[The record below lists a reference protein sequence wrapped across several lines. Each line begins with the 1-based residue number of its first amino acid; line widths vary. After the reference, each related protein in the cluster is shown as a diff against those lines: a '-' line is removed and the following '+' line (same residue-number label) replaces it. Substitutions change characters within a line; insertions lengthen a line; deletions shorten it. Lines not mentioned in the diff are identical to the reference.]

1 MLMVG
6 CVCELGMTCSH
17 VQGEREWV
25 RDGAMRPGE
34 LLGFRVRSGEAWLDL
49 VHQVEAVWAL
59 ICALH
64 TRCLLIWPQEK
75 YFQNLSNQKLGEAP
89 KIYDTHQCHLFAKR
103 NCFAEIH

>member
-6 CVCELGMTCSH
+6 CGCELGMTWPCAR
-17 VQGEREWV
+17 EREGEV
-25 RDGAMRPGE
+25 RDGATRPGE
-34 LLGFRVRSGEAWLDL
+34 LLGFRVRPGEVWLDL
-49 VHQVEAVWAL
+49 VHQVEVVWAL

-75 YFQNLSNQKLGEAP
+75 YFQNLSNQKWGEVP
-89 KIYDTHQCHLFAKR
+89 IIYDTHQCHLFAKR